1 MSIADF
7 LEQKFKKVVESGLKE
22 IVHKRPEDPIKYLG

>member
-1 MSIADF
+1 MGISAFI
-7 LEQKFKKVVESGLKE
+7 EEKFQVHIQEGLKE